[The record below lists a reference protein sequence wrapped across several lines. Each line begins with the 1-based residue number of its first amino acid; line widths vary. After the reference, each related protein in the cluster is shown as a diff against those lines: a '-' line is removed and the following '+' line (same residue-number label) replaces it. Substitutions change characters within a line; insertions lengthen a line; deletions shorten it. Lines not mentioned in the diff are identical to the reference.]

1 MRRALVVAGIVCAAT
16 YVGVANADSVV
27 LTPTDM
33 DNITAGM
40 PDPPPGWINQ
50 ALKSTDPA
58 VRRQAKLIQAAI
70 AARPVWRPTLTAP
83 GAPPPPPPPPPT
95 FVRR

>member
-1 MRRALVVAGIVCAAT
+1 MVCAAT
-16 YVGVANADSVV
+16 YVGAANADSVV

-33 DNITAGM
+33 DNVTAGI

-50 ALKSTDPA
+50 ALKSPDPT

-70 AARPVWRPTLTAP
+70 AARPMWRPVVV
-83 GAPPPPPPPPPT
+83 GAPPLPPPLPPT
-95 FVRR
+95 LVRR